1 MLDNKNKH
9 ITAEHQ
15 DERIASSTYF
25 NYSCHFAGSMYIY
38 FTKAGKRKIGGGG
51 GVWGLPGTPIDMS
64 SFYLQN
70 EFFLFLELSPSET
83 TLPYGVS
90 PLAEANV

>member
-1 MLDNKNKH
+1 
-9 ITAEHQ
+9 
-15 DERIASSTYF
+15 
-25 NYSCHFAGSMYIY
+25 MYIY
-38 FTKAGKRKIGGGG
+38 FTKAGKRKIGWGG
-51 GVWGLPGTPIDMS
+51 GVWGSPGTPIDMS

-70 EFFLFLELSPSET
+70 EFLFLELSPSKT